1 MRTRIRWAVGLIV
14 LIHGL
19 IHLMGVVEGFGWA
32 DVSQLAEPIST
43 SMGVAWLVAAI
54 VVVAAGVLLVAGV
67 RGWWAAAAVAAVVSQ
82 GVIVTSWSDAK
93 AGTAAN
99 VLLLIAAAYGFRA
112 HGPTSFRARF
122 RRLADETVGAVQASS
137 GPGAA
142 ALVTDDDLEHLPSPV
157 ADYVRA
163 VGAVGRP
170 RVIGFHA
177 DISGRIRS
185 GADQSWMPWI
195 GQQVNTFGPA
205 PTRVFFMD
213 ATMKGLPTDVLHA
226 YVGPTA
232 TMQVRLASLV
242 PIVNAHGP
250 EMDQAETV
258 TLLNDLCVLAPAALV
273 DAPIDWTPIDHHHAQ
288 ATFTNAGHTVSA
300 VLVFNDDHE
309 LIDFVSDDRLASS
322 RDGRSFTR
330 QRWSTPI
337 ADYRS
342 FDGRRVGAL
351 GAALWH
357 PADEPSFEYLE
368 FHADHISYLESGS
381 VDRSRPTPSAA
392 PGGGSAEEGALQR
405 RTARH
410 DRGCRSRRAV
420 CWPTCRCS

>member
-1 MRTRIRWAVGLIV
+1 LRTLIRWAVGLIV

-19 IHLMGVVEGFGWA
+19 IHLMGVAKGFGWS
-32 DVSQLAEPIST
+32 DVSQLTEPIST
-43 SMGVAWLVAAI
+43 SMGVAWLIAGVA
-54 VVVAAGVLLVAGV
+54 VLAAGVMLLAGV
-67 RGWWAAAAVAAVVSQ
+67 RGWWVVGAGAAIVSQ
-82 GVIVTSWSDAK
+82 GLIVTSWTDAK

-99 VLLLIAAAYGFRA
+99 VLLLIAAVYGFRA
-112 HGPTSFRARF
+112 HGPTSFRSRF
-122 RRLADETVGAVQASS
+122 RRLADETVGAAQPSF
-137 GPGAA
+137 GPGTAA
-142 ALVTDDDLEHLPSPV
+142 VTEDDLEHLPAPV
-157 ADYVRA
+157 AEYVRA

-195 GQQVNTFGPA
+195 GQQVNTFCPA

-242 PIVNAHGP
+242 PIINAHGP

-273 DAPIDWTPIDHHHAQ
+273 DAPIDWTPIDHHHAR

-300 VLVFNDDHE
+300 VLGFNDDHE
-309 LIDFVSDDRLASS
+309 LIDFVSDDRSASS

-342 FDGRRVGAL
+342 FDGRRVGAF
-351 GAALWH
+351 GRCRWH
-357 PADEPSFEYLE
+357 PDDQPAFDYLE

-381 VDRSRPTPSAA
+381 VDRGSPTPSVA
-392 PGGGSAEEGALQR
+392 PDRTSAEEGAL
-405 RTARH
+405 
-410 DRGCRSRRAV
+410 
-420 CWPTCRCS
+420 P